1 MSVNKAAIFDLD
13 GTLVD
18 TLPGIAFALRQAL
31 GELGVTPDPAFI
43 VRAHIGGGSGN
54 MLAAAAR
61 HHGIG
66 DTAALSHRYHALYQ
80 THCLHDTVCYA
91 GVKELVVALKAQGVR
106 LAVLTNKDDT
116 LSNRILQAL
125 FLPDTFEQVYGAR
138 PDRPLKPDIS
148 GLQQVMAALG
158 TTSEQCLYVGDTS
171 IDVQTANRAGVC
183 VAYVTWGYG
192 DADNLADWQP
202 NAVCHDVVQLTTCL
216 RQHLARQESVSSR

>member
-31 GELGVTPDPAFI
+31 GGLGVTPDPAFI

-61 HHGIG
+61 HHGIS
-66 DTAALSHRYHALYQ
+66 DTAALSQRYHALYQ
-80 THCLHDTVCYA
+80 AHCLHETVCYA
-91 GVKELVVALKAQGVR
+91 GVKELVAALKAQGAR
-106 LAVLTNKDDT
+106 LAVLTNKDDA
-116 LSNRILQAL
+116 LSHRIVQAL
-125 FLPDTFEQVYGAR
+125 FPPDTFALLYGAR

-171 IDVQTANRAGVC
+171 IDVQTANLAGVA

-192 DADNLADWQP
+192 DADNMADWQP
-202 NAVCHDVVQLTTCL
+202 NHVCHDVAELNTCL
-216 RQHLARQESVSSR
+216 RQHLAWQESVVSR